1 MPTVSIIVRTKD
13 RPIFLQ
19 RALANI
25 AEQTFT
31 DYVVAVVNDGGNQQ
45 TVERV
50 IAQEPRIKELLTIHN
65 EESRGMEAASN
76 QGIQATQSTYI
87 AIHDDDDLWEPTF
100 LETTVHRLEET
111 GENMVTVRTDE
122 YFERITDNGTFEFI
136 DSRPFWAIL
145 KDITVQDLTRINRA
159 VPISILHRR
168 SLHDELGFYNENL
181 PVVGDWEFNLRVAAQ
196 YPILFIDELLAHWS
210 QRPDQTEGALANSV
224 HAGKVLHGIYDGRV
238 RAQAI
243 RDDLANNGHLGS
255 YLYQAHLANQ
265 VDGSVGHNIDLTHRV
280 LDELRT
286 ISVKLDR
293 IEETTRTTSER
304 LERIERALSLKSRLT
319 RFVKGNR

>member
-1 MPTVSIIVRTKD
+1 MPTVAIIVRTKD
-13 RPIFLQ
+13 RPLFLQ

-31 DYVVAVVNDGGNQQ
+31 DYVVAVVNDGGNKSE
-45 TVERV
+45 VDRIV
-50 IAQEPRIKELLTIHN
+50 AQAPPFKDLLTLHN
-65 EESRGMEAASN
+65 AQSRGMEAASN

-87 AIHDDDDLWEPTF
+87 AIHDDDDLWEPNF
-100 LETTVHRLEET
+100 LETTVRRLEET
-111 GENMVTVRTDE
+111 GENMVTVRTDQ
-122 YFERITDNGTFEFI
+122 YFERVTDKGTFEFI
-136 DSRPFWAIL
+136 ESRPFWAIL

-168 SLHDELGFYNENL
+168 TLHDELGFYNEDL
-181 PVVGDWEFNLRVAAQ
+181 PVVGDWEFNLRVAAR
-196 YPILFIDELLAHWS
+196 YPILFIDQLLAHWS

-243 RDDLANNGHLGS
+243 REDLAHRGHLGS

-265 VDGSVGHNIDLTHRV
+265 LDGSVGHNIDLTNRV
-280 LDELRT
+280 LDELKT

-293 IEETTRTTSER
+293 IEETTRTASER
-304 LERIERALSLKSRLT
+304 LERIEQALSLKSRLT
-319 RFVKGNR
+319 RLVKGNR